1 MSVVGAGWVKD
12 GRMGGW
18 LGGGWLGRGWDGWDI
33 DGGWVRD

>member
-18 LGGGWLGRGWDGWDI
+18 LGGGGWAGDGM
-33 DGGWVRD
+33 GGILIGVG